1 LKFPAYL
8 IPHPNKVLWL
18 VHQHRAAYDFWD
30 HPFGDLGASPRGRM
44 VRDIIQRADE
54 QVWNEA
60 RAIFTISRN
69 VTRRLRESAG
79 VESTAL
85 YHPPANAGD
94 FYSTDTAEDFLFFPS
109 RLSASKRQELVLQA
123 LALTRHPVR
132 VRFAGVPDSPPYAE
146 HLQRVAHERGVSAR
160 VEWMGFLSEAQ
171 KRDIYARA
179 IAVVFPPLD
188 EDYGYVTLEAML
200 AAKAVITCRDSGG
213 PLEFIL
219 PGKTGM
225 ITAAKPEDL
234 ARAMDAYWSDR
245 LLARRDGGEA
255 RRHYD
260 KLGLSWKNVVQAL
273 LA

>member
-1 LKFPAYL
+1 
-8 IPHPNKVLWL
+8 
-18 VHQHRAAYDFWD
+18 
-30 HPFGDLGASPRGRM
+30 
-44 VRDIIQRADE
+44 
-54 QVWNEA
+54 
-60 RAIFTISRN
+60 
-69 VTRRLRESAG
+69 
-79 VESTAL
+79 
-85 YHPPANAGD
+85 
-94 FYSTDTAEDFLFFPS
+94 
-109 RLSASKRQELVLQA
+109 
-123 LALTRHPVR
+123 
-132 VRFAGVPDSPPYAE
+132 
-146 HLQRVAHERGVSAR
+146 
-160 VEWMGFLSEAQ
+160 MGFLSEAQ

-200 AAKAVITCRDSGG
+200 AAKPVITCRDSGG

-225 ITAAKPEDL
+225 ITAAKPDDL